1 SSSLHHCREPSR
13 IALEERCIESAH
25 SVDLVIVS
33 RTIIHPL
40 HRFCLVQETRHPW
53 TTHKEDAAPGCHRNE
68 WLPAFPLLAR
78 WSVGDDDE
86 AWKDVPLEVGD
97 RDLPRAARLLL
108 QVDAHGTAI
117 LFCSLSNAPL
127 DFLRR
132 GAKAA
137 TVGHIELATDE
148 GARRPC
154 SEVGLPSGM
163 CLGRGKIPVS
173 ERNSALDL
181 QRQLIRVDQLKPFA
195 LEDVSFVPRVP
206 VAMLKLAASDGVKLR
221 EALPIFL
228 LVEIRVIGE
237 FGGDEDP

>member
-1 SSSLHHCREPSR
+1 R
-13 IALEERCIESAH
+13 
-25 SVDLVIVS
+25 
-33 RTIIHPL
+33 
-40 HRFCLVQETRHPW
+40 
-53 TTHKEDAAPGCHRNE
+53 TTHEEDAALGCNRNE
-68 WLPAFPLLAR
+68 WLPAFPLLAC

-108 QVDAHGTAI
+108 QVDAHGAAI
-117 LFCSLSNAPL
+117 LLGGLSNAPL

-132 GAKAA
+132 CAKAA
-137 TVGHIELATDE
+137 DVEHIELATDE
-148 GARRPC
+148 DALRPC
-154 SEVGLPSGM
+154 CEVGIPSGM
-163 CLGRGKIPVS
+163 CLGCGEIPVS
-173 ERNSALDL
+173 EGNGALDL
-181 QRQLIRVDQLKPFA
+181 QWQLIRVDQLKPFA